1 MLIGKYNH
9 QVKGLVLLATI
20 LLFSCEQRES
30 SVTAPD
36 LILTNA
42 SVITMD
48 KMDSVAEAVAVTG
61 NKITAVGSSAD
72 LEQLAGPETTIIDLE
87 GNTVSP
93 GIIDTH
99 SLLSKLEFL
108 CINNNVSFLYNAKI
122 NNINFESSE
131 YALSLSDN
139 DEICSDIVVNCGGLW
154 AHNIS
159 SMLNL
164 KKYDIDYYKGDYYKS
179 SKIRDLNCLIYPIPS
194 ISSLG
199 IHTVLSLNGEVSFG
213 PNIYKVNQVDYS
225 INSKYHDDYYIEIS
239 KFLDI
244 ERNDIYPDCSVV

>member
-93 GIIDTH
+93 GIFEI
-99 SLLSKLEFL
+99 LAVLGKEQALAR
-108 CINNNVSFLYNAKI
+108 IN
-122 NNINFESSE
+122 
-131 YALSLSDN
+131 D
-139 DEICSDIVVNCGGLW
+139 
-154 AHNIS
+154 
-159 SMLNL
+159 
-164 KKYDIDYYKGDYYKS
+164 
-179 SKIRDLNCLIYPIPS
+179 
-194 ISSLG
+194 
-199 IHTVLSLNGEVSFG
+199 VLT
-213 PNIYKVNQVDYS
+213 
-225 INSKYHDDYYIEIS
+225 
-239 KFLDI
+239 
-244 ERNDIYPDCSVV
+244 